1 MDIVCSEAIDEYG
14 ELNMIDLTA
23 DNIRATAK
31 ATGFIKDN
39 VEKVMRLIDILEAVF
54 STKWRDKLVLKGGT
68 AINMFYMGMPRLSVD
83 IDLDYRNNKPTEYYE
98 RMAERSINFIAEQK
112 QSITETKTD
121 SSPRKAKGTNS
132 K

>member
-1 MDIVCSEAIDEYG
+1 
-14 ELNMIDLTA
+14 MIDLTA